1 MALSFSTIQQL
12 AEPIGIDPCFIWAV
26 ASNESANKGFNADG
40 TIIVRFE
47 KHVFIR
53 ELKKRKAW
61 SETIE
66 AASKLTGVRWATLNK
81 AIALHHEAALC
92 SASFGMFQIMGFN
105 HGLCGFDSVFDFVQA
120 LQRGEE
126 EQLQAFLAFIR
137 HENLIPAMKQ
147 HNYAGFAKRYN
158 GRNYKQNNYDVKL
171 KQAVERCQALYSVG

>member
-1 MALSFSTIQQL
+1 MALSFSSIQQV
-12 AEPIGIDPCFIWAV
+12 AESIGIDPCFIWAV

-40 TIIVRFE
+40 TILVRFE

-53 ELKKRKAW
+53 ELKKRRV
-61 SETIE
+61 SQEVIE
-66 AASKLTGVRWATLNK
+66 AARNLTGVRWATLNK

-105 HGLCGFDSVFDFVQA
+105 HALCGFDDVFKFVQA

-137 HENLIPAMKQ
+137 HENLIPVMKQ
-147 HNYAGFAKRYN
+147 HNYAGFARRYN

-171 KQAVERCQALYSVG
+171 QKAVERCRARYCAG

>member
-1 MALSFSTIQQL
+1 MALSFSSIQSA
-12 AEPIGIDPCFIWAV
+12 AESIGVDPCFIHAV
-26 ASNESANKGFNADG
+26 ASVESANKGFHADG

-47 KHVFIR
+47 RHVFIR

-61 SETIE
+61 SETID

-105 HGLCGFDSVFDFVQA
+105 HGLCGFDSVFDFIQD
-120 LQRGEE
+120 LQKGEE

-171 KQAVERCQALYSVG
+171 QKAVERCRTQYLVW